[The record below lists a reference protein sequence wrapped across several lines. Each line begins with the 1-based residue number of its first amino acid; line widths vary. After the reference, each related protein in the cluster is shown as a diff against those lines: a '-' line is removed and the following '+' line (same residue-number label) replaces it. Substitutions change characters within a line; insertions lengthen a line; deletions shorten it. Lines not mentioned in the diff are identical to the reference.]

1 MNIWTHPGTG
11 ETRIYLNG
19 EFRDRH
25 YKLWIEQEKRGPVDF
40 VIKQRGFRGGM
51 DEACE
56 AALHFLRYRG
66 IELHLTN
73 WAELVA
79 AAA

>member
-1 MNIWTHPGTG
+1 MKTWKHPGIG

-19 EFRDRH
+19 EFRNRNC
-25 YKLWIEQEKRGPVDF
+25 KLWICRFDRGPVDF
-40 VIKQRGFRGGM
+40 VIKQRGFRGL

-56 AALHFLRYRG
+56 EAAFILRRNG
-66 IELHLTN
+66 IDLCNTTWSKLI
-73 WAELVA
+73 A